1 VGFGGGHYSPKHTEF
16 CAETD
21 YAIGHIFPKYAFAS
35 GIDDEVLAQAFSKT
49 WGECHVAVV
58 DWKGLQGGL
67 RRVLLEKLE
76 VMGVGEIV
84 KI

>member
-1 VGFGGGHYSPKHTEF
+1 
-16 CAETD
+16 
-21 YAIGHIFPKYAFAS
+21 
-35 GIDDEVLAQAFSKT
+35 
-49 WGECHVAVV
+49 VAVV